1 MSTELPSDFPK
12 DLLSRYDEIRYIA
25 RGGMGVLF
33 CAHDKTL
40 DKLVAIKAL
49 PSGNLLGNE
58 KVVRFQKE
66 AKAAGVLD
74 HPNIVKVL
82 DFGVTP
88 SGDPY
93 LIMDFVDG
101 PSLADEI
108 TINGPIELITALRYF
123 VEIADGLAHAHRH
136 GVIHRDV
143 KPSNV
148 MLAHADEFE
157 KEARIV
163 DFGVAHMRRV
173 DSDDPGFES
182 TGGNIIGSPGY
193 VSPEVVS
200 GGKADQRSD
209 VYSLGCLMFETLTGQ
224 LPFVTDTAMQTMA
237 AHVNNAP
244 PEISDFLLDE
254 GNQELASALSEIVM
268 KCLNKDPANR
278 FKNADELKAALIE
291 CAGFIEEEQRASIT
305 EHVTAP
311 GGIFKSWSFNSP
323 AHTKT
328 PMLFAG
334 IAILIPVGLMFW
346 IGPSMLAEL
355 RGERNVKQT
364 KMGTELKFKDGTSTT
379 YSQFL
384 GAINPDGDI
393 GSMLEITSKNLPKF
407 WNPRRKLAKL
417 SYATIAD
424 DAMKKLET
432 YPVYHLEIRQ
442 SKISPKALQSIGKLK
457 NLNDLKLELIDE
469 LTDDDL
475 RFLTGLK
482 ELSSLSLKGTKITD
496 GTLETCSTMTSLQEL
511 SIEGCQKIT
520 ASGIRLLK
528 NAVQLTNLSI
538 GATKVPVSELK
549 GFDHLRELSVQ
560 FKKLTPTDV
569 ETLASLKELR
579 GLTVTGCNFGK
590 AELYKFLDSK
600 FLQDVKA
607 ATTALTEEDARAF
620 EKDYLER
627 QHRPITIQTTYP
639 YTY

>member
-12 DLLSRYDEIRYIA
+12 DLLSRYDEIRYIT

-33 CAHDKTL
+33 RAHDKTL

-66 AKAAGVLD
+66 AKAAGILD
-74 HPNIVKVL
+74 HTNIVKVL

-108 TINGPIELITALRYF
+108 TNNGPMELTTALRYF

-182 TGGNIIGSPGY
+182 TGSNIIGSPGY
-193 VSPEVVS
+193 ISPEVVS

-209 VYSLGCLMFETLTGQ
+209 VYSLGCLMFETLSGQ

-244 PEISDFLLDE
+244 PEISDFLHDE
-254 GNQELASALSEIVM
+254 ANQELASAMSEIVM
-268 KCLNKDPANR
+268 KCLSKNPAMR
-278 FKNADELKAALIE
+278 FKTAEDLKLALIE
-291 CAGFIEEEQRASIT
+291 CAGFIEEEHRAAIT

-311 GGIFKSWSFNSP
+311 GGIFKSWSFYSP

-334 IAILIPVGLMFW
+334 IAILIPIGLMFW

-364 KMGTELKFKDGTSTT
+364 KMGTELKFKDGKSTT

-384 GAINPDGDI
+384 GALNPDGDI
-393 GSMLEITSKNLPKF
+393 GSMMEINSRNLPKF

-417 SYATIAD
+417 NYATITD

-442 SKISPKALQSIGKLK
+442 SRISPKALQSIGKLQ

-475 RFLTGLK
+475 RFLPRLK
-482 ELSSLSLKGTKITD
+482 DVSSLSLKGTKITD
-496 GTLETCSTMTSLQEL
+496 KTLETVSKMTSLQEL
-511 SIEGCQKIT
+511 SLEGCQKIT
-520 ASGIRLLK
+520 ASGIELLK
-528 NAVQLTNLSI
+528 TNVQLKNLSI
-538 GATKVPVSELK
+538 GATKIPVTALK
-549 GFDHLRELSVQ
+549 GFDDLHEVSVQ
-560 FKKLTPTDV
+560 FKKLTPAEVDV
-569 ETLASLKELR
+569 LASLKELR

-590 AELYKFLDSK
+590 ADLYKFLDAK

-607 ATTALTEEDARAF
+607 ATTALTEEEANAF
-620 EKDYLER
+620 EKDYLQR
-627 QHRPITIQTTYP
+627 QRRSTRVQTSYP